1 MRVAILSDV
10 HANLEALQAVL
21 EDAACHQ
28 ATHYLSLGDVI
39 GFNGDPA
46 ACVDRLIPLLSQ
58 AVRGNHEEALLH
70 RGLFRVPLY
79 TAMMDRTAAMLSAGQ
94 VKHLR
99 LWPLLACWQGLTL
112 VHASPSAPGAWPRVS
127 VQADARAAFASFT
140 GQVCLFGHTHRAGI
154 FREWEGQVLGTPA
167 VYQQEGENGSCLLP
181 LEASCRY
188 LINPGSVGQPRDS
201 DWRAAY
207 ALYDDE
213 AQTVELRRIAYDAAA
228 AAAKI
233 SRTGLPARF
242 GEALLKGVSPTG
254 D

>member
-1 MRVAILSDV
+1 MRAAILSDV

-21 EDAACHQ
+21 ADAGRQQ
-28 ATHYLSLGDVI
+28 ATHYLFLGDAI

-46 ACVDRLIPLLSQ
+46 ACVDRLLPLLSQ

-94 VKHLR
+94 VGHLR
-99 LWPLLACWQGLTL
+99 RWPLKACWQGVTL
-112 VHASPSAPGAWPRVS
+112 VHASPAEPGSWPRIATL
-127 VQADARAAFASFT
+127 ADARCAFGAFE
-140 GQVCLFGHTHRAGI
+140 GQLCFFGHTHRAGV
-154 FREWEGQVLGTPA
+154 FREAEGQVSCLPA
-167 VYQQEGENGSCLLP
+167 VCQQEGRCLLP
-181 LEASCRY
+181 LDPSCRY

-201 DWRAAY
+201 DWRASY
-207 ALYDDE
+207 ALYDDG
-213 AQTVELRRIAYDAAA
+213 ARTVEWRRVAYDAEA

-233 SRTGLPARF
+233 SRTGLPTRF